1 MIRNKRIAW
10 VFVASVAVNVLLM
23 ILRGQQFNLAE
34 ILGGTLGLML
44 VPYLFTFLVKWL
56 SQLFK
61 VKFDGRL
68 FLITY
73 AAGWALLVL
82 ANILA

>member
-10 VFVASVAVNVLLM
+10 VFVVSAAVNVLLM

-73 AAGWALLVL
+73 AAGWTLLVL
-82 ANILA
+82 ANMLA